1 MVKAI
6 TLNPVEY
13 QMLLEIAKKNRQ
25 KPNEILGSL
34 IQNAYDSCK

>member
-25 KPNEILGSL
+25 KPNEILRSL